1 MTAGGED
8 VVFLGRLPD
17 EPETEMNVLS
27 KDSGS
32 GVSRCRT
39 ELAVVVI
46 ASVALASAVFI
57 SKYRQV
63 SCRSSVSPSN
73 LMVAADVH
81 YDAHHPKY
89 AKVKGDIETL
99 WQRPAGEVK
108 GIFFA
113 AHGCCHQGPD
123 YFSEVEPGGW
133 KFDACQSTNC
143 GGCLG
148 LPEEVYFRRTVLSRG
163 YMVVAVSGGAGT
175 GDCWSSSEAPRVR
188 DAIEYVRQKEN
199 LPDSLPVFAT
209 GSSSGGSLMEPMAA
223 PVGEG
228 GVSNIKCIV
237 PMVSVAGVT
246 ERKIPTLH
254 VCMSQDSWTCG
265 SAHQQYL
272 SIKAAGIRAGEIA
285 ARPRSLTVGF
295 LSKCLNAELA
305 GKVIKALSDAGY
317 LDDKGMLAE
326 DPRASNWR
334 EPVHEA
340 IKKENSDTLVGDKSC
355 LSELMNVAW
364 SYHEFTGEYTEKM
377 LDFCEGKW
385 EGTLAES

>member
-1 MTAGGED
+1 MTITRED
-8 VVFLGRLPD
+8 VVFLVQLPD
-17 EPETEMNVLS
+17 EPETQISVS
-27 KDSGS
+27 SQHSGS
-32 GVSRCRT
+32 RVSLCWRGLT
-39 ELAVVVI
+39 LVVASLALTSAGFVSKFGHI
-46 ASVALASAVFI
+46 RFPKLAS
-57 SKYRQV
+57 RT
-63 SCRSSVSPSN
+63 N
-73 LMVAADVH
+73 LMAAADVG

-89 AKVKGDIETL
+89 AKIKGDIETL
-99 WQRPAGEVK
+99 WQRPAGEVQ

-123 YFSEVEPGGW
+123 YFNEVEPDGW
-133 KFDACQSTNC
+133 KFEACHSTNS

-163 YMVVAVSGGAGT
+163 YVVVAVSGGAGT
-175 GDCWSSSEAPRVR
+175 GDCWSPTEAPKVR
-188 DAIEYVRQKEN
+188 DAIEYVRQREN

-223 PVGEG
+223 PVDQG
-228 GVSNIKCIV
+228 GVANIKCIV

-254 VCMSQDSWTCG
+254 VCMAQDSFTCD

-272 SIKAAGIRAGEIA
+272 SLKAAGVRAGEIA
-285 ARPRSLTVGF
+285 APPRRLTVGF
-295 LSKCLNAELA
+295 LSKCLNAKLA

-317 LDDKGMLAE
+317 LDDKGRLAA

-334 EPVHEA
+334 KHVHAA
-340 IKKENSDTLVGDKSC
+340 IEEESSDTLVADKSC

-364 SYHEFTGEYTEKM
+364 SFHEFTGEYTGKM
-377 LDFCEGKW
+377 LDFCEGHW
-385 EGTLAES
+385 EGTLAEA